1 MLYLSGVALRESHQ
15 RLDKEDWCV
24 GHSASQGVL
33 WSRCSMCEL
42 GMGASVLGVH
52 LVLAFLCCQLV
63 HKKQSH
69 GMQQHV
75 SENRHTC
82 ATPCA

>member
-1 MLYLSGVALRESHQ
+1 
-15 RLDKEDWCV
+15 
-24 GHSASQGVL
+24 
-33 WSRCSMCEL
+33 MCEL